1 MLQNKIYQNY
11 LIEIFKTFITILFG
25 LSVIAWTVRAVNFL
39 DLIVESGYPV
49 HTYFFYS
56 FLNLFG
62 ILTKFIPL
70 SFLIA
75 LTMFIVKQIQD
86 NELIILWTS
95 GVKKLQLVNLF
106 FLSSLVVSI
115 FYLIFS
121 VFVTP
126 AALNK
131 SRQLLGNDN
140 LTSFLPTIRVQQF
153 SDSFNG
159 ITLIVDDKK
168 ENQLKNIFLQDHSNI
183 FKNLTSG
190 NLRKDTT
197 TIIARRGLVEEK
209 KMILFNGQIIASTK
223 ENNKNHIV
231 KFEQINI
238 NLSNLETTI
247 IKKPKIQE
255 TSTIKLIGCLFNNY
269 FNDNNCRGGL
279 KKEILPVLNRRI
291 VFPLFF
297 PALAFLISFILIR
310 SRKFYFNKFSV
321 FGYCFLVLLF
331 AELVIRY
338 TGLNQVLNSIF
349 ILFPIILSI
358 VAYFF
363 LKLRFSKELIK

>member
-1 MLQNKIYQNY
+1 M
-11 LIEIFKTFITILFG
+11 
-25 LSVIAWTVRAVNFL
+25 
-39 DLIVESGYPV
+39 
-49 HTYFFYS
+49 
-56 FLNLFG
+56 
-62 ILTKFIPL
+62 
-70 SFLIA
+70 
-75 LTMFIVKQIQD
+75 
-86 NELIILWTS
+86 
-95 GVKKLQLVNLF
+95 
-106 FLSSLVVSI
+106 
-115 FYLIFS
+115 
-121 VFVTP
+121 TP

-159 ITLIVDDKK
+159 TTLIVDDKK

-231 KFEQINI
+231 SIEQINI

-255 TSTIKLIGCLFNNY
+255 TSTIKLTGCLLTITLMTTTAE
-269 FNDNNCRGGL
+269 RVL
-279 KKEILPVLNRRI
+279 KK
-291 VFPLFF
+291 
-297 PALAFLISFILIR
+297 
-310 SRKFYFNKFSV
+310 KFYQF
-321 FGYCFLVLLF
+321 
-331 AELVIRY
+331 
-338 TGLNQVLNSIF
+338 
-349 ILFPIILSI
+349 
-358 VAYFF
+358 
-363 LKLRFSKELIK
+363 

>member
-1 MLQNKIYQNY
+1 
-11 LIEIFKTFITILFG
+11 
-25 LSVIAWTVRAVNFL
+25 
-39 DLIVESGYPV
+39 
-49 HTYFFYS
+49 
-56 FLNLFG
+56 
-62 ILTKFIPL
+62 
-70 SFLIA
+70 
-75 LTMFIVKQIQD
+75 
-86 NELIILWTS
+86 
-95 GVKKLQLVNLF
+95 
-106 FLSSLVVSI
+106 
-115 FYLIFS
+115 
-121 VFVTP
+121 
-126 AALNK
+126 
-131 SRQLLGNDN
+131 
-140 LTSFLPTIRVQQF
+140 
-153 SDSFNG
+153 
-159 ITLIVDDKK
+159 
-168 ENQLKNIFLQDHSNI
+168 
-183 FKNLTSG
+183 
-190 NLRKDTT
+190 
-197 TIIARRGLVEEK
+197 
-209 KMILFNGQIIASTK
+209 MILFNGQIIASTK

-349 ILFPIILSI
+349 ILFTIILSI
-358 VAYFF
+358 IAYFF